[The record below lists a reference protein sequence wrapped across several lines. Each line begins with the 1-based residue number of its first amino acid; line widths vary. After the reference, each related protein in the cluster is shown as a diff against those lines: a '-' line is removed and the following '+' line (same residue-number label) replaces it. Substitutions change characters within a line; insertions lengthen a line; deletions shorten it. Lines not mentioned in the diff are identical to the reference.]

1 MNISIRKQLMIIF
14 TGLMFA
20 MFLANYLIN
29 AFFLEDYYYIQK
41 QRVLRSAYDVLNENI
56 NGMGW
61 MSAED
66 TMEYQDM
73 CNMNGITFIVTDQ
86 NYNATM
92 YMRSMENMEIML
104 ARLNGYGIDIDR
116 GTVLEQNDHYT
127 IQSYNDKA
135 LGLNFLEMW
144 GELDKGFYFLMR
156 ISIEDIRDSV
166 RISNNFIKY
175 ICLVGVI
182 LTFVSVWFISKQ
194 VTKPLNRLAEL
205 SKRMADLDFDVKYT
219 GGGANEIGQLGEHFN
234 RMSEKLQTAY
244 SQLLTANNELQK
256 DIEKKERIDEMRKEF
271 LSNVSH
277 ELKTPIALIQGYAE
291 GLQECINDDAE
302 SREFYCEVIMDEAS
316 RMNGLVQKLLTL
328 NQLEF
333 GNDQVVM
340 ERFDLAVLIRNKIQ
354 SVSILAQQKEA
365 RIEYNGEDTL
375 PVWGDEFKVEE
386 ILTNYLSNALNHID
400 GERRI
405 EVKAEHIGSVI
416 RVTVFNTGQQ
426 IPEDDI
432 GRIWDKFYKV
442 DKARSREYGGSGVG
456 LSIVKAIMESFHQK
470 YGVYNTEDGVS
481 FWFEL
486 RDGNSDVEEPQEKNE
501 LIVLGDKRNE

>member
-1 MNISIRKQLMIIF
+1 
-14 TGLMFA
+14 
-20 MFLANYLIN
+20 
-29 AFFLEDYYYIQK
+29 
-41 QRVLRSAYDVLNENI
+41 
-56 NGMGW
+56 
-61 MSAED
+61 
-66 TMEYQDM
+66 
-73 CNMNGITFIVTDQ
+73 
-86 NYNATM
+86 
-92 YMRSMENMEIML
+92 
-104 ARLNGYGIDIDR
+104 
-116 GTVLEQNDHYT
+116 
-127 IQSYNDKA
+127 
-135 LGLNFLEMW
+135 
-144 GELDKGFYFLMR
+144 
-156 ISIEDIRDSV
+156 
-166 RISNNFIKY
+166 
-175 ICLVGVI
+175 
-182 LTFVSVWFISKQ
+182 
-194 VTKPLNRLAEL
+194 
-205 SKRMADLDFDVKYT
+205 
-219 GGGANEIGQLGEHFN
+219 
-234 RMSEKLQTAY
+234 
-244 SQLLTANNELQK
+244 
-256 DIEKKERIDEMRKEF
+256 
-271 LSNVSH
+271 
-277 ELKTPIALIQGYAE
+277 
-291 GLQECINDDAE
+291 
-302 SREFYCEVIMDEAS
+302 
-316 RMNGLVQKLLTL
+316 
-328 NQLEF
+328 
-333 GNDQVVM
+333 M

-442 DKARSREYGGSGVG
+442 DKARTREYGGSGVG